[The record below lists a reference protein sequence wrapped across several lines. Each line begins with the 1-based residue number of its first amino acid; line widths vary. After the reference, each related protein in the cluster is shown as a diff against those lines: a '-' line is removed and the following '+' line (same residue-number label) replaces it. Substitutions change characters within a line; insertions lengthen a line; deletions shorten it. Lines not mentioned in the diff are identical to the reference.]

1 MGKSKIKKYT
11 GLYTGARDF
20 FLILRYSMT
29 LQFPLVTRYFD
40 NNKYCHILWNEF
52 LSSVS
57 QEIR

>member
-1 MGKSKIKKYT
+1 MGKNKIKKYT

-40 NNKYCHILWNEF
+40 NNKYCHIL
-52 LSSVS
+52 
-57 QEIR
+57 